1 MKRFKFVKYGSIVL
15 SVICYLSFSVACSR
29 MSPEE
34 QATEAALNIYQQL
47 LEGDTAAFLNGKA
60 LIDSLPAGRSR
71 QQALAF
77 GQYVKDIAQQH
88 GGLQGVTRS
97 SNAARYDTIAAA
109 APFDH
114 FVHVFLLL
122 SFNDSTQEEI
132 TVPMVFVN
140 DEWKMK

>member
-1 MKRFKFVKYGSIVL
+1 MRKTVMIGFIGFISLMG
-15 SVICYLSFSVACSR
+15 F
-29 MSPEE
+29 MSCKHATPEE

-47 LEGDTAAFLNGKA
+47 LEGNTAEFLNGKA
-60 LIDSLPAGRSR
+60 LVDSLPAGRNR
-71 QQALAF
+71 QQTLAYE
-77 GQYVKDIAQQH
+77 QYVNDISKKH

-97 SNAARYDTIAAA
+97 TNAARYDSIAAA

-132 TVPMVFVN
+132 TVPMVLVN
-140 DEWKMK
+140 GEWKMK